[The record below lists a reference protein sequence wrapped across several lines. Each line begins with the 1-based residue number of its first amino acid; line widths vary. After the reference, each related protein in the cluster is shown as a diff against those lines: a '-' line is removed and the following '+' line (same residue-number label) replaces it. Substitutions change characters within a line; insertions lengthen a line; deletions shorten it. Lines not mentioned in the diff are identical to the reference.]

1 MNCHPDTQPCFRHGP
16 PETSTFRR
24 WSLMNFYP
32 NQPDRFLG
40 MQAVKA
46 LAALGKTRIYAEIK
60 AGRFPKPVKL
70 GRKSVWPESEVR
82 AWIEAR
88 KAERS
93 AA

>member
-1 MNCHPDTQPCFRHGP
+1 MNA
-16 PETSTFRR
+16 
-24 WSLMNFYP
+24 YP
-32 NQPDRFLG
+32 NQPDSFLTMLG
-40 MQAVKA
+40 VKA
-46 LAALGKTRIYAEIK
+46 ITASGKTKLYEEMK

>member
-1 MNCHPDTQPCFRHGP
+1 MNA
-16 PETSTFRR
+16 
-24 WSLMNFYP
+24 YP
-32 NQPDRFLG
+32 GQSDSFLTLLG
-40 MQAVKA
+40 VKA
-46 LAALGKTRIYAEIK
+46 ITASGKTRIYEEIRQ
-60 AGRFPKPVKL
+60 GRFPRPVKL